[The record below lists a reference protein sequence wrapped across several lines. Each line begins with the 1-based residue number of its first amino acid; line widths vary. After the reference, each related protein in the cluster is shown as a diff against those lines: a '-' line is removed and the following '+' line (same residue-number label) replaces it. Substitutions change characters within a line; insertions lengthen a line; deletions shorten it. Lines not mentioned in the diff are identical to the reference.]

1 SRDYCCRACVPRCS
15 TRPPAGEPWRRQ
27 RYHNRR
33 CYKRQKNPP
42 HHVLPSP
49 VRPVHLIRTP
59 SSPDVLDA
67 SQHAYF
73 PSTAT
78 LQAFATRNFTT
89 RLAGILRGSPVCGL
103 RPIRAFRL
111 TKTSL
116 PRPGKVKVFLASLQA
131 RAARCSSSSPAAFLV
146 TPIFSAR
153 YPVTCDFVI
162 AFPIALPPDGVWAV
176 DSSAVPETLKKR
188 NRLSLLSAVKGPIA
202 PSTCRSVTCPL
213 RM

>member
-1 SRDYCCRACVPRCS
+1 SC
-15 TRPPAGEPWRRQ
+15 
-27 RYHNRR
+27 
-33 CYKRQKNPP
+33 KRQK
-42 HHVLPSP
+42 HHVSPSP
-49 VRPVHLIRTP
+49 ARPVQLIRTP
-59 SSPDVLDA
+59 SSLDVLHTSSRA
-67 SQHAYF
+67 CF

-78 LQAFATRNFTT
+78 LQALATRNLTT
-89 RLAGILRGSPVCGL
+89 RLAGILMGSPVCGL
-103 RPIRAFRL
+103 RPIRAFRF

-176 DSSAVPETLKKR
+176 DSSAVPE
-188 NRLSLLSAVKGPIA
+188 A
-202 PSTCRSVTCPL
+202 
-213 RM
+213 